1 MQQQALK
8 LHSVTE
14 KCTCHVFAPAY
25 SKLLTVWNVHNFRG
39 QQKMISQKTGISRAF
54 HTSLCLT
61 FGYFANHILTIH
73 LSTFSTFAGINSALS
88 MHHAI

>member
-14 KCTCHVFAPAY
+14 KCTCHVFALAY

-39 QQKMISQKTGISRAF
+39 QQKMISQKKAGISRAF
-54 HTSLCLT
+54 HASLCLT
-61 FGYFANHILTIH
+61 FGYFANHIVYLLCIH
-73 LSTFSTFAGINSALS
+73 LSTFSTFAGINSALL
-88 MHHAI
+88 